1 MRTLSLI
8 FSLLVALPS
17 LAQKLPVPEVLP
29 PGQDALYKAEF
40 KHLGTGMNGFLAV
53 SHKRNHVLQ
62 VSFNSI
68 MGTNMLEMVW
78 KKGRWKKKYVNKS
91 LNRRGLIELLQEDI
105 MLLFLHFRHDPKA
118 EDRGDLWLWNKR
130 DIHIDSKDGRITRL
144 RVKTKK
150 HLPSREVNY
159 TFGPAGQLAEMK
171 VSHTGYPFSLTVS
184 PLEKKAQKP

>member
-1 MRTLSLI
+1 MRLFSLI
-8 FSLLVALPS
+8 FSLLLALPA
-17 LAQKLPVPEVLP
+17 LAQKMPVAEVLA
-29 PGQDALYKAEF
+29 PGSDAIYKAEF
-40 KHLGTGMNGFLAV
+40 KHLGTGMNGFMAV

-78 KKGRWKKKYVNKS
+78 KKGRWKKKYVNRS
-91 LNRRGLIELLQEDI
+91 MNRRGLIDMLQEDI

-118 EDRGDLWLWNKR
+118 EDRGNLWLWNKR

-144 RVKTKK
+144 RVKTRK

-159 TFGPAGQLAEMK
+159 SFDNTGKLTGMK
-171 VSHTGYPFSLTVS
+171 VSHTGHPFSITLE
-184 PLEKKAQKP
+184 PLK